1 MVHGAEE
8 IIFMGCEIA
17 MKINLYWISAP
28 FNGGENLLC
37 YFHGVD
43 QKAGLHHEFLK
54 RDIHGTESQHNQF
67 FMAFS
72 WNFNKRWFHSACSKN
87 PQEICYG

>member
-1 MVHGAEE
+1 MVHTAEE
-8 IIFMGCEIA
+8 IIFMGCKIA

-28 FNGGENLLC
+28 FYGGEHLLC

-43 QKAGLHHEFLK
+43 QKVGLHHKFLK
-54 RDIHGTESQHNQF
+54 CDIHGTESQHNQF

-72 WNFNKRWFHSACSKN
+72 CNFNKR
-87 PQEICYG
+87 